1 MTVWCDAAAA
11 VQVVESG
18 NNIFIQGMSLT
29 PTPLIEALVA
39 RGEDLRNV
47 ELYTALTFGPAP
59 YTDPR
64 WAGHFHVNACFVATS
79 ERPAVNA
86 GRASYIP
93 IFLSSIP
100 KLFMPDGPAP
110 LDVAFVHVS
119 PPDKHGFC
127 SMGPSVDFSRAAIDN
142 ARHVVALVNPHV
154 PRVYGHGFV
163 HVSRLDYAV
172 KWDRPIY
179 AVPGEAPDA
188 TQRVIGQHIA
198 ELIEDGSTLQLG
210 IGAIPDAALQLLTD
224 RRDLGIHTEMFSDGV
239 IDLVEQGVITGARK
253 ALDRGKIVSCFVIGS
268 QRLMDFLD
276 NNPAVKLHPVTY
288 TNNPQII
295 RRFDRFVS
303 VNSALQVDL
312 TGQVCAESIGP
323 LQYSGVG
330 GQMDFMRGA
339 ALAPNG
345 RPILA
350 LAATA
355 RAPKTGSETHPY
367 ALAPVDGQI
376 SRIVPIPMPGA
387 AVTTTRAHVRF
398 VVTEYGRA
406 DLLGQSLAERARRL
420 IAIAAPQF
428 REPLERAAS
437 NLRLFA

>member
-1 MTVWCDAAAA
+1 MTTWCDAETA
-11 VQVVESG
+11 VHVVKSG
-18 NNIFIQGMSLT
+18 SNVFIQGMSVT

-39 RGEDLRNV
+39 RGEELRDV
-47 ELYTALTFGPAP
+47 QLYTALTFGPAP

-64 WAGHFHVNACFVATS
+64 WTGHFHVNTCFVATS

-93 IFLSSIP
+93 VFLSSIP
-100 KLFMPDGPAP
+100 KLFMPGGPAP
-110 LDVAFVHVS
+110 LDVAFIQVS

-127 SMGPSVDFSRAAIDN
+127 SMGPCVDFSRAIVDH
-142 ARHVVALVNPHV
+142 ARCVVALVNPHV

-172 KWDRPIY
+172 KWDGPIY
-179 AVPGEAPDA
+179 AMAGEAPDE
-188 TQRVIGQHIA
+188 TQRVIGRHVA

-210 IGAIPDAALQLLTD
+210 IGAIPDAVLQVLSD
-224 RRDLGIHTEMFSDGV
+224 RRDLGIHTEMFSDRV
-239 IDLVEQGVITGARK
+239 IDLVERGVITGARK
-253 ALDRGKIVSCFVIGS
+253 PIDCGKMVSCFVMGS
-268 QRLMDFLD
+268 QRLMDFID
-276 NNPAVKLHPVTY
+276 DNPAVKLYPVTY

-295 RRFDRFVS
+295 RRFDHFVS

-323 LQYSGVG
+323 IQYSGVG

-355 RAPKTGSETHPY
+355 RAPKTGGETLPD
-367 ALAPVDGQI
+367 AIAPVDGQI

-428 REPLERAAS
+428 RDQLERAAQT
-437 NLRLFA
+437 LRLFA

>member
-1 MTVWCDAAAA
+1 
-11 VQVVESG
+11 
-18 NNIFIQGMSLT
+18 MSLT

-39 RGEDLRNV
+39 RGEELRNV

-64 WAGHFHVNACFVATS
+64 WVGHFHVNACFVATS

-100 KLFMPDGPAP
+100 RLFMPGGPAP
-110 LDVAFVHVS
+110 LDVAFIHVS

-163 HVSRLDYAV
+163 HESRLDYAV

-179 AVPGEAPDA
+179 AVPGEAPDD
-188 TQRVIGQHIA
+188 TQRLIGQQVA

-239 IDLVEQGVITGARK
+239 IDLVERGVITGARK
-253 ALDRGKIVSCFVIGS
+253 ALDRGKMVSCFVMGS

-276 NNPAVKLHPVTY
+276 NNPAVKLYPVTY

-295 RRFDRFVS
+295 RKFDRFVS

-323 LQYSGVG
+323 IQYSGVG

-355 RAPKTGSETHPY
+355 RAPKTGGGTHPY
-367 ALAPVDGQI
+367 AIAPVDGQI

-428 REPLERAAS
+428 REQLERAAS
-437 NLRLFA
+437 DLRLSA